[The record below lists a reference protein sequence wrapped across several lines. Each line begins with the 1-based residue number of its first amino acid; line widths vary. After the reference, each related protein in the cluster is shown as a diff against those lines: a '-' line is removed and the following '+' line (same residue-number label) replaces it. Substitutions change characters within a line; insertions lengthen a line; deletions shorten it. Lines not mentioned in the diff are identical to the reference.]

1 MPLLAHYALIACVVA
16 SGVGAL
22 IMCLLV
28 LAYGF
33 NPAEE
38 PPPLDGGRRWLITR
52 VGHAAAGACFAITAI
67 LALVVLARSSSA
79 PAAVTSPGPSAEALQ
94 ARLDAVAAGLSG
106 VETRMTRV
114 ESRVGVTQAGARKPA
129 SDPAPA
135 RARARAAT
143 AAVTPSAPTSAPA
156 EPPVDLKTKLQRDG
170 EAIKRAFQTAGE
182 HLKVPER

>member
-16 SGVGAL
+16 SGIGAL

-38 PPPLDGGRRWLITR
+38 PRLDGGRRWLITR

-79 PAAVTSPGPSAEALQ
+79 PPAVASPGAPVAALE
-94 ARLDAVAAGLSG
+94 ARLDALAAGLSG
-106 VETRMTRV
+106 VEARVARV
-114 ESRVGVTQAGARKPA
+114 ESRAVTQAAARKPT
-129 SDPAPA
+129 SEPAPP
-135 RARARAAT
+135 RPRARAA
-143 AAVTPSAPTSAPA
+143 AVTPPVATPAPA

-170 EAIKRAFQTAGE
+170 EAIKRAFETGGE
-182 HLKVPER
+182 HFKAPEQ